1 MPVTDAAEVRN
12 DGEMALM
19 LGDRR
24 YRVRG
29 WKKPLNPESLK
40 VNLLVHRPADPEG
53 RFHIDTLDLYAEKAR
68 SAFVKAAGLELGATE
83 AVLKHAQGR
92 VLLKLERT
100 EYVRLWIE
108 W

>member
-12 DGEMALM
+12 DGEMALL

-29 WKKPLNPESLK
+29 WKKPLNPDSLK

-53 RFHIDTLDLYAEKAR
+53 RFQIDPLDLTEENAR
-68 SAFVKAAGLELGATE
+68 AAFVKADGLQLCE
-83 AVLKHAQGR
+83 AADVLNHVTCRLLLKPALFPKDKHAP
-92 VLLKLERT
+92 
-100 EYVRLWIE
+100 
-108 W
+108 